1 MALRAG
7 TKSSA
12 TDEYTNSMAEAMEK
26 AFLKEWPAI
35 MGSDPPKTDNQVRLL
50 FIAIAQG
57 VIRHLKNNENSITVT
72 VPTIGIVPSNIATDG
87 TLH

>member
-1 MALRAG
+1 MAIRAG

-26 AFLKEWPAI
+26 AFLNEWPGI

-57 VIRHLKNNENSITVT
+57 VIRHLKNNESSITVN
-72 VPTIGIVPSNIATDG
+72 VPTIGVVASTITTDG
-87 TLH
+87 TLY